1 VGAEFIT
8 LVPTVTLAV
17 LAVWWFR
24 SSSILGG
31 NKDKDEAEE
40 AEKKEVGDSKDA
52 ATGGANT
59 QGVQTAGP
67 AGGPT
72 GKPRGAD
79 SGHSGS
85 NGLGATN
92 TASQGG
98 QSAGGGGG
106 RNLSEEGSRRR
117 PRRNGHVSDD
127 VEQGLGVGIGSS
139 QSTS

>member
-72 GKPRGAD
+72 GKLRPQWLKR
-79 SGHSGS
+79 
-85 NGLGATN
+85 LGRYRHCIARR
-92 TASQGG
+92 AECGWWRWQKLV
-98 QSAGGGGG
+98 GGG
-106 RNLSEEGSRRR
+106 
-117 PRRNGHVSDD
+117 
-127 VEQGLGVGIGSS
+127 ISS
-139 QSTS
+139 ATKTKWACF